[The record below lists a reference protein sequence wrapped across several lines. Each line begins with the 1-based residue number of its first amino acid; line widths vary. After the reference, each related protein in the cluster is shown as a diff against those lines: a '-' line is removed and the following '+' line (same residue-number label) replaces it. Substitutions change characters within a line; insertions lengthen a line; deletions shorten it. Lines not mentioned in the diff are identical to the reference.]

1 MPKHSYVGAMEGV
14 KELNQDAYLSTS
26 LQNLLTDVHYL
37 NVLAKVTF
45 YLINVNNCAASFK
58 KVLANLGQVLLI

>member
-1 MPKHSYVGAMEGV
+1 MPKHSYVGAMEEV

-37 NVLAKVTF
+37 NVLAKVAF
-45 YLINVNNCAASFK
+45 YLININNYAASFK